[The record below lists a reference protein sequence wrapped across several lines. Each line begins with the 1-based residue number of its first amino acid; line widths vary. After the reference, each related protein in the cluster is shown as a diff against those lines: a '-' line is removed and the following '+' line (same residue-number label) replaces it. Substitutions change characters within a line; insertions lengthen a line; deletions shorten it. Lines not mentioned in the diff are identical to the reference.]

1 MRPPGTRRLARMLTC
16 KEASR
21 LISQELDAALPIHRR
36 WMLRLHLLW
45 CQACRSYDRQARFLR
60 EAMRR
65 YRS

>member
-1 MRPPGTRRLARMLTC
+1 MLNC

-21 LISQELDAALPIHRR
+21 LMSRRLDEPLPLGRR
-36 WMLRLHLLW
+36 LALRLHLLL
-45 CQACRSYDRQARFLR
+45 CDACRHFDRQTVLLR

>member
-1 MRPPGTRRLARMLTC
+1 MTC

-21 LISQELDAALPIHRR
+21 LISQELDHPLPWHRR
-36 WMLRLHLLW
+36 LVLRVHLLW
-45 CQACRSYDRQARFLR
+45 CDACRRYNRQARFLR

>member
-16 KEASR
+16 KEASH
-21 LISQELDAALPIHRR
+21 LISQAQDGPLPVHR
-36 WMLRLHLLW
+36 WFLLRMHLLW
-45 CQACRSYDRQARFLR
+45 CEACRQYKRQARFLR